1 MTKEIF
7 DVLLKAFFI
16 GCVLGDLPAYFGKPN
31 TVYKAYQR
39 WFRSNKLIQLFALLI
54 KESDLEWVF
63 IDSTHIKAHQ
73 HSSGSN
79 EIDQAI
85 SKSVAGR
92 ATNIHLAVDAHDT
105 LLTFIL
111 SDGTT
116 HDAKVAPDLIDKIDL
131 SNTEV
136 LCADKGY
143 DSEALREQIKQA
155 RCCNKIPRK
164 RNTQS
169 DNNHMD

>member
-54 KESDLEWVF
+54 KESYLEWVF
-63 IDSTHIKAHQ
+63 IDSTHMKAHQ
-73 HSSGSN
+73 HSNGHSENLQG
-79 EIDQAI
+79 I
-85 SKSVAGR
+85 SRSVAGH
-92 ATNIHLAVDAHDT
+92 ATKIHLAVDAHGNAI
-105 LLTFIL
+105 LFVL

-116 HDAKVAPDLIDKIDL
+116 HDVKVAPNLID
-131 SNTEV
+131 
-136 LCADKGY
+136 
-143 DSEALREQIKQA
+143 
-155 RCCNKIPRK
+155 
-164 RNTQS
+164 
-169 DNNHMD
+169 